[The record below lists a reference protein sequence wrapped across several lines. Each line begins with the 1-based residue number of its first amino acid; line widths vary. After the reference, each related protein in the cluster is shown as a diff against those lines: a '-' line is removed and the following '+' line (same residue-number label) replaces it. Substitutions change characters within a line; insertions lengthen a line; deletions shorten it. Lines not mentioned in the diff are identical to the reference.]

1 MRALSLLLAAAL
13 LAAPAAAQGADT
25 VKDFKRFFRKEKDP
39 TVRVELILS
48 LEGVED
54 PGVAAVLLPLL
65 EEEDA
70 AQAAAALRV
79 VTGLEEASS
88 RAPLLLV
95 LEEGKPPGALPAIAR
110 AAGDGRWPEF
120 APALRAQL
128 VAKDDALRLWAVTSL
143 GALRDAEAL
152 APAAGLATADAN
164 AMVRAAAVE
173 TLVAL
178 GKGREA
184 EAGPPLVAALQDANL
199 SVAAVAC
206 RGLRVVR
213 TAEAIGP
220 LIAIFEAGEA
230 GRLLE
235 EIWPTLVALTD
246 EPFGPDPA
254 SWRKWWD
261 RVVASGGYQLLSD
274 EEIAKRRAARAEAN
288 QQYHPPKTETTFM
301 GVETASRNIVFV
313 IDVSGSMEELVVNRD
328 AFRERGFSNFQ
339 KLEIVKEEL
348 KRSIESLGPEVRFN
362 IHSFATQV
370 HPWKKGLV
378 PSNALNKKSATAW
391 IDELKPIGGAQ
402 AAERASSGLRN
413 SSGLE
418 DGRTNAYA
426 GLLAGL
432 GVPEDPAKRGAIT
445 EAAADA
451 KDGEGDTL
459 FFLTDGKPTVGELVD
474 TEDILESIR
483 EINRFRKVTIHTI
496 AIGDFTSN
504 FLKQLADQNGGVF
517 MDLGK

>member
-1 MRALSLLLAAAL
+1 MRWLSLLLAAVF
-13 LAAPAAAQGADT
+13 LAVPAAAQDDT
-25 VKDFKRFFRKEKDP
+25 VKDFKRFFRKEKDA

-48 LEGVED
+48 LGGIED
-54 PGVAAVLLPLL
+54 PGVASVLLPVL
-65 EEEDA
+65 EDEDP

-79 VTGLEEASS
+79 IAGLKEPAS

-95 LEEGKPPGALPAIAR
+95 LEEGKPAGALPSLAR

-120 APALRAQL
+120 APLLRPYLADP
-128 VAKDDALRLWAVTSL
+128 DDAMRLWTITAL
-143 GALRDAEAL
+143 GAIRDAEAL
-152 APAAGLATADAN
+152 APAATLATTDPN
-164 AMVRAAAVE
+164 PMVRTAAVE
-173 TLVAL
+173 ALVLL

-184 EAGPPLVAALQDANL
+184 EAGPALVAALADANL
-199 SVAAVAC
+199 SVAIVAC
-206 RGLRVVR
+206 RGLRTIR
-213 TAEAIGP
+213 TADAIAP
-220 LIAIFEAGEA
+220 LIAILEAGEA
-230 GRLLE
+230 GKLLE
-235 EIWPTLVALTD
+235 EIWPTLVAITD

-254 SWRKWWD
+254 LWRRWWD
-261 RVVASGGYQLLSD
+261 RVAESGGYQLLSD
-274 EEIAKRRAARAEAN
+274 AEIAKRKAARAETNA
-288 QQYHPPKTETTFM
+288 QYHPPKTEVTFM

-328 AFRERGFSNFQ
+328 AFRERGFNNFQ

-348 KRSIESLGPEVRFN
+348 KRSIASLDANVRFN

-378 PSNALNKKSATAW
+378 PANALNKKSAEAW
-391 IDELKPIGGAQ
+391 ISELKPIGGAQ
-402 AAERASSGLRN
+402 ASERASSGLRG

-418 DGRTNAYA
+418 DGRTNAHA

-432 GVPEDPAKRGAIT
+432 GVPEDPAKRGAVT
-445 EAAADA
+445 ETAADA
-451 KDGEGDTL
+451 KEGEGDTM
-459 FFLTDGKPTVGELVD
+459 FFLTDGKPTVGEIVD
-474 TEDILESIR
+474 TEDILAAIR

-517 MDLGK
+517 VDLGK